1 MTVLEALDNKG
12 DLTYSKLKKLTKLSD
27 NELRKELNNLIKEK
41 KVILDDYHYFLIEQ
55 GTIEAKNN
63 IYGFIIPDNEE
74 KPDVYLKLNGRYRD
88 GDVVSFYR
96 YRDFDFEG
104 RPKDYAS
111 VIKLLERTKKIVVGK
126 IVKEYGELYLVERNT
141 LEKHRIF
148 KRYSNGALPNM
159 ICKAEYVDGK
169 NDLKITE
176 VIGNVDD
183 PGVEIAAI
191 AASYGFITEFNDDV
205 KSELKSIPSE
215 LSNEELT
222 KRKIYDDRLI
232 FTIDGNDSKDFD
244 DAVSCVKLSDD
255 LYELGVYIADVSNYV
270 KFNSALDDEAYK
282 RSTSVYLANKVI
294 PMLPHELSN
303 GICSLNEGVYRN
315 VLACIMTID
324 SNGRTRDYKIEE
336 GIIKSR
342 HRMTYDDV
350 NLILEGNQSLI
361 DKYNDIYE
369 SIMLMNE
376 LHLILRERSNRKGAL
391 EFEVDEYKF
400 ALNEDGSPK
409 SIILRDRKEAEKII
423 EDFMIKANEV
433 VATHMT
439 NAKLPCLYR
448 VHESPDQDKLKQVL
462 KLINNMGI
470 DMQIPRNDIKPKI
483 IQNTLLK
490 IDNSPKKHILNNL
503 LLRSMMK
510 AKYQP
515 DNLGHYGLAL
525 ENYAHFTSPIR
536 RYPDLILH
544 RIIKELIIHPD
555 KYLECYNYYQRNL
568 VEIGLKTSAGE
579 RRSIECEREVNDMLT
594 AWYMESKVNGIF
606 SGMIT
611 SITSFGMFVT
621 VDSGIE
627 GLVHI
632 RNMNSDYFVYDEDNM
647 RLVSSSKIYN
657 LGDIVDVVCIGADR
671 NTSKVDFMLKED
683 YIRIQ
688 RVYESSSNE

>member
-27 NELRKELNNLIKEK
+27 NELRKELNNLTKEK

-303 GICSLNEGVYRN
+303 GICSLN
-315 VLACIMTID
+315 
-324 SNGRTRDYKIEE
+324 
-336 GIIKSR
+336 
-342 HRMTYDDV
+342 
-350 NLILEGNQSLI
+350 
-361 DKYNDIYE
+361 
-369 SIMLMNE
+369 
-376 LHLILRERSNRKGAL
+376 
-391 EFEVDEYKF
+391 
-400 ALNEDGSPK
+400 
-409 SIILRDRKEAEKII
+409 
-423 EDFMIKANEV
+423 
-433 VATHMT
+433 
-439 NAKLPCLYR
+439 
-448 VHESPDQDKLKQVL
+448 
-462 KLINNMGI
+462 
-470 DMQIPRNDIKPKI
+470 
-483 IQNTLLK
+483 
-490 IDNSPKKHILNNL
+490 
-503 LLRSMMK
+503 
-510 AKYQP
+510 
-515 DNLGHYGLAL
+515 
-525 ENYAHFTSPIR
+525 TS
-536 RYPDLILH
+536 
-544 RIIKELIIHPD
+544 
-555 KYLECYNYYQRNL
+555 
-568 VEIGLKTSAGE
+568 T
-579 RRSIECEREVNDMLT
+579 
-594 AWYMESKVNGIF
+594 
-606 SGMIT
+606 
-611 SITSFGMFVT
+611 
-621 VDSGIE
+621 
-627 GLVHI
+627 
-632 RNMNSDYFVYDEDNM
+632 
-647 RLVSSSKIYN
+647 
-657 LGDIVDVVCIGADR
+657 
-671 NTSKVDFMLKED
+671 
-683 YIRIQ
+683 
-688 RVYESSSNE
+688 